1 MAGCRGEAL
10 AGTWRTLLPG
20 IRQPT
25 GLLVWTPSQVHT
37 LLIHPLSL
45 HPLDKAE
52 EILIRH
58 GGASGQH
65 IRGWTA
71 LVINPGGL
79 VFDKHVEKLIPWLL
93 GVPVASEVPH
103 VVEGDAKPRQAA
115 YASPLVIQP
124 AALGAGNE
132 VKELFSLW

>member
-1 MAGCRGEAL
+1 MTGCRGEAL

-45 HPLDKAE
+45 HSLDKAE

-79 VFDKHVEKLIPWLL
+79 GRHTMQVGGLAFLGPLEDLPFYSGTGWVMGLL
-93 GVPVASEVPH
+93 
-103 VVEGDAKPRQAA
+103 K
-115 YASPLVIQP
+115 I
-124 AALGAGNE
+124 
-132 VKELFSLW
+132 

>member
-1 MAGCRGEAL
+1 MGVELVQLMAQVFE
-10 AGTWRTLLPG
+10 WV
-20 IRQPT
+20 
-25 GLLVWTPSQVHT
+25 GLLW
-37 LLIHPLSL
+37 
-45 HPLDKAE
+45 
-52 EILIRH
+52 
-58 GGASGQH
+58 
-65 IRGWTA
+65 RGW
-71 LVINPGGL
+71 LRGGCLDAAVVLSPL

-93 GVPVASEVPH
+93 GVPIASEVPH